1 MMSRSNV
8 CCAIACLLT
17 PAASFAA
24 PFSPFEARGFAM
36 GGAGVASAEYAA
48 ATLYNPALL
57 AIKSESNRFSFIAPS
72 FGVAAVGN
80 DGAVQSSQDFAD
92 SKSLDSFSNA
102 ADEYARQLDLYQ
114 DTQTNGDTLNRAAA
128 NLKTASNA
136 LLRDLN
142 GVNQKAFQI
151 GAGGAFALA
160 FPKWEYKAALSVSN
174 ETFARVTLDV
184 AQSDLNNAKTTFEQ
198 IVKATGQLTGD
209 IAGDDASEQV
219 FVEENG
225 KPKLK
230 FDGDAVESRAR
241 VLGVSVTDIG
251 VSMAK
256 EFSLMEQRFMVGI
269 TPKIQNIATI
279 AQDADIDSDTVKFN
293 DAKKTY
299 TGFNLD
305 VGLAKQF
312 EEGRFQNVRVGVVI
326 RNLIPHTYKTV
337 VPGQDVKISPQVRV
351 GAAYN
356 HKFFTI
362 TSDLDV
368 TSNKI
373 VGTGKDASQV
383 FALGAEVNAWSIA
396 KLRAGYR
403 NDFKAKYG
411 ALTAGISLFGL
422 QISGAYAKDREA
434 AVLAQ
439 FSGSF

>member
-1 MMSRSNV
+1 MMSRSHI
-8 CCAIACLLT
+8 CCAIACLLA

-80 DGAVQSSQDFAD
+80 DGAVQSAQDFAD
-92 SKSLDSFSNA
+92 SESLDRFASA
-102 ADEYARQLDLYQ
+102 ADLYGAELDQ
-114 DTQTNGDTLNRAAA
+114 FRSVGNNGSSLTSAASS
-128 NLKTASNA
+128 LKAASDA
-136 LLRDLN
+136 LLKDLRS
-142 GVNQKAFQI
+142 VSQKSFQI
-151 GAGGAFALA
+151 GAGGSLA
-160 FPKWEYKAALSVSN
+160 IAVPRWEYKAALSVSN

-184 AQSDLNNAKTTFEQ
+184 AQSDLDSVNNTVSLIEQ
-198 IVKATGQLTGD
+198 ATQDVVNGTENSSSAADQVFDENGDLKLTGD
-209 IAGDDASEQV
+209 NIAS
-219 FVEENG
+219 
-225 KPKLK
+225 K
-230 FDGDAVESRAR
+230 AR
-241 VLGVSVTDIG
+241 ILGVSVTDIG
-251 VSMAK
+251 VSMARQ
-256 EFSLMEQRFMVGI
+256 FSLMEQSFMVGI

-279 AQDADIDSDTVKFN
+279 AQETDIDSDTVKFN

-312 EEGRFQNVRVGVVI
+312 EEGRFQNVRVGMVI

-337 VPGQDVKISPQVRV
+337 VPGQEVKISPQVRL

-383 FALGAEVNAWSIA
+383 FALGAEVNAWNVA